1 MLPVGVVFAPSP
13 VREPEAPSHRNASP
27 HIARADAPNS
37 RIGCSTRS
45 CLIASVSP
53 PTRCLVVALHGQGQA
68 RPAFACPPLRSAML
82 TSGFRQ
88 IDCSASEAGPRPKT
102 AAGEISPA
110 HASSASTPRASPL
123 PMGNAQASSTSEA
136 APGHGRSLRSAST
149 TTAHPERPSGAEQ
162 KDPTASLPVAHPNS
176 SSRNSA
182 GLTRRGKAQKMKKAE
197 TLPHTPSDSESP
209 AESPSSTSSAIEG
222 SSSRPKRANS
232 GVKRKRLIE
241 DDNFD
246 EPCVKRDSMS
256 TPQAHRLGKLKTA
269 ANAMAQ
275 AMPSELFC
283 NWSGSRNSF
292 EVGDHV
298 MARYSDGQWF
308 AAIVEE
314 QLLEHG
320 EVKFFIKWDDGDH
333 RSRVKKAKEMMLLE
347 EFARKAGRA
356 IKRQKSAG
364 AEEKERGGKGKAEP
378 TMQEQE
384 QEKSASNAKYNWEVA
399 GEGAYQR
406 RDWGLKMVDAVGRN
420 KPPFS
425 RTMLYYGTPPFPL
438 PADVQLHAT
447 CRGSAGSS
455 GAGAMWVVKRWP
467 DKVSSGRKK
476 IDKQVHERIQQNPH
490 PHIVRILDVSPSEGL
505 LMEYFDEGDLLKH
518 MTTARRKFLPVFCIV
533 RYLVQI
539 IQALHHLH
547 DLDIVHCDVSP
558 ANVFLRRDR
567 DKEESLQREAAEK
580 RLRVKDNVMDAP
592 PAVVFSCALG
602 DFGHSYIDGQHE
614 ESRSSVAGQGL
625 GALFVAPEV
634 KEGGH
639 STKES
644 DIWSAGKI
652 LEELLKLSESNANKD
667 GHQPK
672 SVLRKLRG
680 ISLEMCSDEASR
692 RPTAR
697 TMQKRIIRVA
707 QDLKCL

>member
-1 MLPVGVVFAPSP
+1 MLRVGVVFAPSP
-13 VREPEAPSHRNASP
+13 VREPEAPTARNASP
-27 HIARADAPNS
+27 HSARADAPNS

-45 CLIASVSP
+45 CLAAPDSP
-53 PTRCLVVALHGQGQA
+53 PKRYLVVALRGQGQA
-68 RPAFACPPLRSAML
+68 RLEFACPPLRSAML

-88 IDCSASEAGPRPKT
+88 IDCTASEAGPRPKT

-136 APGHGRSLRSAST
+136 APGHGRSLRSART
-149 TTAHPERPSGAEQ
+149 TTAHPERPSGADQ
-162 KDPTASLPVAHPNS
+162 KAPTASLPVGQPNGLS
-176 SSRNSA
+176 CNSA
-182 GLTRRGKAQKMKKAE
+182 RRTRRGNAQKMKKAE
-197 TLPHTPSDSESP
+197 TPPHTPSDSESP
-209 AESPSSTSSAIEG
+209 SSTTSSVIEG

-246 EPCVKRDSMS
+246 EPCVKRDLMS
-256 TPQAHRLGKLKTA
+256 KLKAHTLDKLKTA

-275 AMPSELFC
+275 AMPSQLFLD
-283 NWSGSRNSF
+283 WSGSRNSF

-314 QLLEHG
+314 QLQQHG
-320 EVKFFIKWDDGDH
+320 EVKFYIKWDDGDH
-333 RSRVKKAKEMMLLE
+333 RSRVKKAKEMMLLD

-490 PHIVRILDVSPSEGL
+490 PHVVRILDVSPSEGL

-547 DLDIVHCDVSP
+547 ELDIVHCDVSP

-567 DKEESLQREAAEK
+567 DKEESLQREAAGK
-580 RLRVKDNVMDAP
+580 RHRVKDDVKDAP
-592 PAVVFSCALG
+592 PDVVFSCALG

-667 GHQPK
+667 GLQPK

-697 TMQKRIIRVA
+697 TMQKRIILVA